1 MNPEVSF
8 DSTEPPNLRDP
19 VATLAAADWDFAE
32 AAVEDT
38 IHGLHPYPAKFIP
51 QIPRQLIALLSS
63 PGDLVLD
70 PFSGGATTA
79 VEALTMERSVH
90 GIDANPLAILLGRT
104 KTSILSPESQAAC
117 AALVDLLGAGIP
129 AAVPEAWKPVIPN
142 VDKWYAPEI
151 FDALVALRHVVVAV
165 PDEVARDLA
174 LLIFV
179 NVAAKSSHQESET
192 RYVSKPRVLAVDA
205 VVAQFVKDM
214 RRAVRLA
221 SVARYP
227 EATVARFVE
236 GDARNAS
243 LYPEGVALVVTSP
256 PYPNSFDYHLYHR
269 FRLFWLGPGPMSLRS
284 SEIGSH
290 LKHQSE
296 KDPASS
302 YARDMR
308 AVMHNVWCSL
318 LPGGYFVLVVGDG
331 IYKGVP
337 YETSQRLG
345 EIASDLGYDVAAV
358 ITRQLPV
365 HRRSV
370 TSAGRRLSQE
380 QILVLR
386 RPRAVVLNPPNYR
399 LFPYE
404 QVLAD
409 REGAVLAGQGA
420 DGPVRAAFAHSYEH
434 DGLVVPTSQ
443 FYLEASPHAGSRRKN
458 STYLAHGLHRY
469 KGKFYPQLAKALL
482 NVSGV
487 GPGMRAVDPFGGS
500 GTVALEANLLGADA
514 LSLDCNPVA
523 VSVAR
528 AKTDVLQLDKA
539 GVRGYLASLATAA
552 TRTRKPARELT
563 SFAPAVMPE
572 IESWFPVPVLAKL
585 DRLLTAVRSSDD
597 PRLVNLGQAL
607 VSDLI
612 REVSQQDPK
621 DLRIRR
627 RAVAIDDAPVLE
639 LFAGKVAGLLA
650 KLDAYWTGALGHL
663 PTAGHATVV
672 LGDSAASEVF
682 PAVRAQAVVSSPPY
696 AAALPYIDTDRLSLA
711 AVYGYSGYDRKAL
724 ETVMIGSREVST
736 RERRSIEEVLEQS
749 PEALGLP
756 DSTLTFLTSY
766 LDAVRADENA
776 GFRRQQ
782 APAVLTRYFQAM
794 SLVLG
799 NVADHLDPASDIW
812 LVLGDSRSVIGGV
825 GWQIPTVDEV
835 YAIGKH
841 RGLEMV
847 ETIPITVTRE
857 DVLHSRHT
865 IVENKILHLRTQ
877 EGHDQP

>member
-1 MNPEVSF
+1 M
-8 DSTEPPNLRDP
+8 
-19 VATLAAADWDFAE
+19 
-32 AAVEDT
+32 
-38 IHGLHPYPAKFIP
+38 
-51 QIPRQLIALLSS
+51 
-63 PGDLVLD
+63 
-70 PFSGGATTA
+70 
-79 VEALTMERSVH
+79 
-90 GIDANPLAILLGRT
+90 
-104 KTSILSPESQAAC
+104 
-117 AALVDLLGAGIP
+117 
-129 AAVPEAWKPVIPN
+129 
-142 VDKWYAPEI
+142 
-151 FDALVALRHVVVAV
+151 
-165 PDEVARDLA
+165 
-174 LLIFV
+174 
-179 NVAAKSSHQESET
+179 
-192 RYVSKPRVLAVDA
+192 
-205 VVAQFVKDM
+205 
-214 RRAVRLA
+214 
-221 SVARYP
+221 
-227 EATVARFVE
+227 
-236 GDARNAS
+236 
-243 LYPEGVALVVTSP
+243 
-256 PYPNSFDYHLYHR
+256 
-269 FRLFWLGPGPMSLRS
+269 
-284 SEIGSH
+284 
-290 LKHQSE
+290 
-296 KDPASS
+296 
-302 YARDMR
+302 
-308 AVMHNVWCSL
+308 
-318 LPGGYFVLVVGDG
+318 LVVGDG

-404 QVLAD
+404 QVLAN

-458 STYLAHGLHRY
+458 STYVAHGLHRY

-487 GPGMRAVDPFGGS
+487 GAGMRAVDPFGGS

-650 KLDAYWTGALGHL
+650 KLEAYWTGALGHL

-749 PEALGLP
+749 PESLGLP

-835 YAIGKH
+835 HWEGGLPRRWAVLPDRQAICRFDDHTVLGIFGAGYTWH
-841 RGLEMV
+841 QYREWLLTTVVYLLDNDLAISSAGLLRGGAIAWV
-847 ETIPITVTRE
+847 EVSMPDTVTTPEGVAFRPNLLATTSFDGSIATTYKRTGTDTICDNTRQLALSE
-857 DVLHSRHT
+857 VRAGVQGQAQPQLPRPARPGTAGTGDGAHPGRRLRPGGRQVVPGGGHPEPVAGVPGRPRPPGPRHHRPAADGQ
-865 IVENKILHLRTQ
+865 VADDGRHQAGRPDDALPVRSQGVALGRYRPRRPAGRQHLRA
-877 EGHDQP
+877 P